1 MAEAPPTAI
10 IATDGMPAGWP
21 RRLEVATITIGLMM
35 SVLSN
40 SMTNL
45 ALPYIAHDLKITAE
59 SSIWI
64 VNATQIA
71 LIVSLL
77 PVAALAD
84 IVGYRHV
91 YRFGLVLFSLAS
103 IGCAFASSLPWLL
116 LGRTFQGLGGAAV
129 MSVQPALVRAIY
141 PRAQLGRGLGFNTTV
156 VATSLA
162 AGPSIGAAL
171 LTITSWPILF
181 AVYVPL
187 GLISFILAERYLPHT
202 THTHRPF
209 DVLSATMSGATFG
222 LLIFG
227 IDGMAHGHQRLVVVS
242 ELVLAAVLGTLFVWR
257 QTKLADPMMPIDV
270 FRRPLFSLSIT
281 AASCTFT
288 AQGLA
293 FVSLPFFFHT
303 VLGRNAT
310 DTGIL
315 LTAWPLALAAV
326 APIAGRLADRH
337 HAGLLGAIGL
347 TSMTAGLVLTAL
359 LPPDPSSANIMWR
372 LVLCGAGFGIFASPN
387 NRLMM
392 NAVPRDRSGSAGGII
407 ATARTLGQ
415 TMGAALVA
423 LVFGL
428 FDFSN
433 GGAADAARAAIWLAA
448 GFAAVALVI
457 GSLRLRHQTSRKLW
471 LPKRWSLRN
480 GVQR

>member
-1 MAEAPPTAI
+1 MADAPLVASPP
-10 IATDGMPAGWP
+10 TDGMPAGWP
-21 RRLEVATITIGLMM
+21 RWLAVATITIGLMM

-45 ALPYIAHDLKITAE
+45 ALPYIAQDLNITAE

-71 LIVSLL
+71 LIISLL
-77 PVAALAD
+77 PVSALAD

-91 YRFGLVLFSLAS
+91 YRFGLVLFSVAS
-103 IGCAFASSLPWLL
+103 VGCALAPSLPWLL
-116 LGRTFQGLGGAAV
+116 LGRTFQGLGGAAI

-141 PRAQLGRGLGFNTTV
+141 PRSQLGRGLGFNTTV

-171 LTITSWPILF
+171 LSITSWPILF
-181 AVYVPL
+181 AVYAPL
-187 GLISFILAERYLPHT
+187 GLISFVLAERYLPHT

-209 DVLSATMSGATFG
+209 DVISAALSGATFG

-227 IDGMAHGHQRLVVVS
+227 IDGMAHGHQRLVIVS
-242 ELVLAAVLGTLFVWR
+242 ELALALVLGTLFVWR
-257 QTKLADPMMPIDV
+257 QKKLADPMMPIDV
-270 FRRPLFSLSIT
+270 FRRPIFSLSIS
-281 AASCTFT
+281 AATCTFT

-315 LTAWPLALAAV
+315 LTAWPLALASI

-337 HAGLLGAIGL
+337 HAGFLGTIGL

-359 LPPDPSSANIMWR
+359 LPPNPSSADIMWR

-392 NAVPRDRSGSAGGII
+392 NAVPRERSGSAGGII

-423 LVFGL
+423 VVFGL
-428 FDFSN
+428 FDFSG
-433 GGAADAARAAIWLAA
+433 GGAADASRAAIWLGAA
-448 GFAAVALVI
+448 FAGAALVI
-457 GSLRLRHQTSRKLW
+457 GSLRLRH
-471 LPKRWSLRN
+471 
-480 GVQR
+480 

>member
-1 MAEAPPTAI
+1 MAEAPEAVAHP
-10 IATDGMPAGWP
+10 DGMPDGLP
-21 RRLEVATITIGLMM
+21 RSLAVATVTIGLSM
-35 SVLSN
+35 SVLNN

-45 ALPYIAHDLKITAE
+45 ALPYIAQDLNISAE

-64 VNATQIA
+64 VNASQIA
-71 LIVSLL
+71 LMVSLL

-84 IVGYRHV
+84 IIGYRHV
-91 YRFGLVLFSLAS
+91 YRFGLALFSLAS
-103 IGCAFASSLPWLL
+103 IGCALAPSLPWLIAA
-116 LGRTFQGLGGAAV
+116 RAIQGLGGAAI

-141 PRAQLGRGLGFNTTV
+141 PRHMLGRGLGFNGTV

-162 AGPSIGAAL
+162 AGPSVGAAL
-171 LTITSWPILF
+171 LTIASWPLLF
-181 AVYVPL
+181 AVHVPL
-187 GLISFILAERYLPHT
+187 GIISFALSERYLPRT

-209 DVLSATMSGATFG
+209 DFLSAAMSGATFG

-227 IDGMAHGHQRLVVVS
+227 IDGLAHGHRRVIVLT
-242 ELVLAAVLGTLFVWR
+242 ELALAAVLGALFVWR
-257 QTKLADPMMPIDV
+257 QTRLAHPMMPIDV
-270 FRRPLFSLSIT
+270 FKRPIFALSIS

-303 VLGRNAT
+303 VFGRSAT

-315 LTAWPLALAAV
+315 LTAWPLALAAI

-347 TSMTAGLVLTAL
+347 TSMTTGLMLVAL
-359 LPPDPSSANIMWR
+359 LPDDPSTPNIMWR
-372 LVLCGAGFGIFASPN
+372 LVLCGAGFGMFSAPN

-392 NAVPRDRSGSAGGII
+392 NAVPRERSGSAGGII
-407 ATARTLGQ
+407 ASTRTLGQ
-415 TMGAALVA
+415 TVGAALVA

-428 FDFSN
+428 FDFSG
-433 GGAADAARAAIWLAA
+433 GGAAEAARAAIWLAA
-448 GFAAVALVI
+448 GFAATALVI
-457 GSLRLRHQTSRKLW
+457 GSLRLRH
-471 LPKRWSLRN
+471 
-480 GVQR
+480 

>member
-1 MAEAPPTAI
+1 
-10 IATDGMPAGWP
+10 MPAGWP

-77 PVAALAD
+77 PVSALAD

-457 GSLRLRHQTSRKLW
+457 GSLRLRH
-471 LPKRWSLRN
+471 
-480 GVQR
+480 

>member
-1 MAEAPPTAI
+1 MAEPSKASAHP
-10 IATDGMPAGWP
+10 DGMPAGLP
-21 RRLEVATITIGLMM
+21 RALAVATITIGLSM

-45 ALPYIAHDLKITAE
+45 ALPYIAQGLGITAE

-64 VNATQIA
+64 VNASQIA
-71 LIVSLL
+71 LMVSLL

-84 IVGYRHV
+84 IIGYRHV
-91 YRFGLVLFSLAS
+91 YRFGLALFSLAS
-103 IGCAFASSLPWLL
+103 IGCALAPSLPWLVAA
-116 LGRTFQGLGGAAV
+116 RAVQGLGGAAI

-141 PRAQLGRGLGFNTTV
+141 PRHMLGRGLGFNTTV

-162 AGPSIGAAL
+162 AGPSVGAAL
-171 LTITSWPILF
+171 LTIASWPLLF
-181 AVYVPL
+181 AVHVPL
-187 GLISFILAERYLPHT
+187 GIVSFALAERYLPRT

-209 DVLSATMSGATFG
+209 DVLSAAMSGATFG

-227 IDGMAHGHQRLVVVS
+227 IDGMAHGHRQVVILS
-242 ELVLAAVLGTLFVWR
+242 ELALALVLGSLFVWR
-257 QTKLADPMMPIDV
+257 QTRLAEPMMPIDV
-270 FRRPLFSLSIT
+270 FKRPMFALSIS

-303 VLGRNAT
+303 VLGRSAT

-315 LTAWPLALAAV
+315 LTAWPVALAAI

-347 TSMTAGLVLTAL
+347 TSMTSGLVLVAL
-359 LPPDPSSANIMWR
+359 LPGAPSTPDIMWR
-372 LVLCGAGFGIFASPN
+372 LMLCGMGFGIFSGPN

-392 NAVPRDRSGSAGGII
+392 SAVPRDRSGSAGGII

-415 TMGAALVA
+415 TLGAALVA

-428 FDFSN
+428 FDFS
-433 GGAADAARAAIWLAA
+433 GTGAGEAARAALWLAA
-448 GFAAVALVI
+448 GFASVALVV
-457 GSLRLRHQTSRKLW
+457 GSLRLRH
-471 LPKRWSLRN
+471 
-480 GVQR
+480 

>member
-1 MAEAPPTAI
+1 MPP
-10 IATDGMPAGWP
+10 GLP
-21 RRLEVATITIGLMM
+21 RFLAVVTITIGLSM

-45 ALPYIAHDLKITAE
+45 ALPYIAHDLEITAE

-64 VNATQIA
+64 VNASQIA
-71 LIVSLL
+71 LMVSLL
-77 PVAALAD
+77 PIAALAD

-103 IGCAFASSLPWLL
+103 IGCAFAPSLPWLIL
-116 LGRTFQGLGGAAV
+116 ARAIQGLGGAAI
-129 MSVQPALVRAIY
+129 MSIQPALVRAIH

-162 AGPSIGAAL
+162 AGPSLGAAL
-171 LTITSWPILF
+171 LSITSWPALF

-187 GLISFILAERYLPHT
+187 GVISFVLSERYLPHT

-209 DVLSATMSGATFG
+209 DVLSAALSGATFG

-227 IDGMAHGHQRLVVVS
+227 IDGMAHGHGLGVVAA
-242 ELVLAAVLGTLFVWR
+242 ELVAALVFGTLFVQR
-257 QTKLADPMMPIDV
+257 QRTLADPMMPIDV
-270 FRRPLFSLSIT
+270 FRRPIFTLSI
-281 AASCTFT
+281 AASTCTFT

-303 VLGRNAT
+303 VLGRDAVAT
-310 DTGIL
+310 GLL
-315 LTAWPLALAAV
+315 LTAWPLALAGI

-337 HAGLLGAIGL
+337 HPGLLGSIGL
-347 TSMTAGLVLTAL
+347 ASMTAGLVLTAL
-359 LPPDPSSANIMWR
+359 LPPDPSAADIMWR
-372 LVLCGAGFGIFASPN
+372 LVLCGGGFGIFAAPN

-392 NAVPRDRSGSAGGII
+392 NAVPRERSGSAGGII

-428 FDFSN
+428 FDFSG
-433 GGAADAARAAIWLAA
+433 GGAADAARAAIWLGAA
-448 GFAAVALVI
+448 FAAAALVV
-457 GSLRLRHQTSRKLW
+457 GSLRLRH
-471 LPKRWSLRN
+471 
-480 GVQR
+480 

>member
-1 MAEAPPTAI
+1 MADAPKGSALP
-10 IATDGMPAGWP
+10 DGMPAGLP
-21 RRLEVATITIGLMM
+21 RALAVATITIGLSM

-45 ALPYIAHDLKITAE
+45 ALPYIAQDLGISAE

-64 VNATQIA
+64 VNASQIA
-71 LIVSLL
+71 LMICLL
-77 PVAALAD
+77 PIAALAD
-84 IVGYRHV
+84 IIGYRHV
-91 YRFGLVLFSLAS
+91 YRFGLALFSLAS
-103 IGCAFASSLPWLL
+103 IGCALSPSLPWLIAA
-116 LGRTFQGLGGAAV
+116 RTLQGLGGAAI

-141 PRAQLGRGLGFNTTV
+141 PRNMLGRGLGFNTTV

-162 AGPSIGAAL
+162 AGPSLGAAL
-171 LTITSWPILF
+171 LAIASWPLLF

-187 GLISFILAERYLPHT
+187 GIVSFLLSERYLPRT
-202 THTHRPF
+202 LHTHRPF
-209 DVLSATMSGATFG
+209 DVLSAALSGATFG

-227 IDGMAHGHQRLVVVS
+227 IDGMAHGHHREIIVA
-242 ELVLAAVLGTLFVWR
+242 ELALAAAFGTLFVWR
-257 QTKLADPMMPIDV
+257 QRNLADPMMPIDV
-270 FRRPLFSLSIT
+270 FKRPIFSLSIS
-281 AASCTFT
+281 AGSCTFT

-347 TSMTAGLVLTAL
+347 TSMTTGLVLTAL
-359 LPPDPSSANIMWR
+359 LPPDPSAPDIMWR
-372 LVLCGAGFGIFASPN
+372 LVLCGAGFGIFSGPN

-392 NAVPRDRSGSAGGII
+392 SAVPREKSGSAGGII

-415 TMGAALVA
+415 TMGAALTA

-428 FDFSN
+428 FDFSG

-448 GFAAVALVI
+448 GFAGTALVV
-457 GSLRLRHQTSRKLW
+457 GSLRLRH
-471 LPKRWSLRN
+471 
-480 GVQR
+480 